1 MPQIHPHSRAL
12 IRNKY
17 NTGYTNVNLS
27 STLYGNTRKVLHK
40 HRNDHRGKEAQTDTQ
55 RRQQE
60 RQDKTE
66 GDERIQTEH
75 QTAQQDYRALVTRV
89 PMRKHR
95 EYARD
100 DWKHRKKTAQTRPE
114 IRREMSDQDHQR
126 RARQH
131 AAGHLGIAGN

>member
-1 MPQIHPHSRAL
+1 MKFSFASFASFAVQDSVAVDNTLPHLWAGL
-12 IRNKY
+12 L
-17 NTGYTNVNLS
+17 GPG
-27 STLYGNTRKVLHK
+27 TLYSNTRKELHK
-40 HRNDHRGKEAQTDTQ
+40 HRTGHRGQEAQTDTQ

-75 QTAQQDYRALVTRV
+75 QTAQQNYRALVTRV
-89 PMRKHR
+89 PMRKYR

-114 IRREMSDQDHQR
+114 I
-126 RARQH
+126 
-131 AAGHLGIAGN
+131 